1 MSKHLTRKT
10 VNELATA
17 ELTQFTLLLDEDLS
31 RITQLVFQPS
41 DQTSW
46 HRHEYDY
53 VTEQQL
59 SGALLLQ
66 GANGS
71 EKRVDD
77 EDGLTMSCA
86 APVKHNATSVSDV
99 GARYLEIEYK

>member
-1 MSKHLTRKT
+1 MPKHLPRKT

-17 ELTQFTLLLDEDLS
+17 ELTQFPHLLAKDLS

-53 VTEQQL
+53 VTEQKS

-66 GANGS
+66 GATGS
-71 EKRVDD
+71 EKPVD
-77 EDGLTMSCA
+77 
-86 APVKHNATSVSDV
+86 
-99 GARYLEIEYK
+99 

>member
-10 VNELATA
+10 VNELASGPPNSRFCSMKISRASPVGVPA
-17 ELTQFTLLLDEDLS
+17 ERPD
-31 RITQLVFQPS
+31 QLV
-41 DQTSW
+41 
-46 HRHEYDY
+46 RHEYDH

-71 EKRVDD
+71 EKPID
-77 EDGLTMSCA
+77 
-86 APVKHNATSVSDV
+86 
-99 GARYLEIEYK
+99 